1 MVDTMKDQA
10 RGSTP
15 GRRHHERKFKD
26 ELIAR
31 SLLPGASVAAI
42 AMEAGV
48 NANLLFKWRRLRAQ
62 ESAPAALQAATLL
75 PICVIPDVP
84 ATLRIHPGT
93 PLGHAT
99 VASNSSAAPC
109 AIEIDIAGAQLRL
122 RGPVDEA
129 MLGSV
134 LRALRHTA

>member
-26 ELIAR
+26 ELIAQ

-48 NANLLFKWRRLRAQ
+48 NANLLFKWRRLRAR
-62 ESAPAALQAATLL
+62 ESEPAAPQSATLL
-75 PICVIPDVP
+75 PICVIPDVAPTFRARTATP
-84 ATLRIHPGT
+84 AGHP
-93 PLGHAT
+93 T
-99 VASNSSAAPC
+99 VAGSADAP
-109 AIEIDIAGAQLRL
+109 AGVIEIDIAGAQLRL
-122 RGPVDEA
+122 RGLVDEA

-134 LRALRHTA
+134 LRALRQTA